1 MNKSKIAQSL
11 ARFHKIGAKLCITG
25 FVGLLSTN
33 SALAHDRFADVE
45 VFASQIAETVHMLS
59 GAGGNVGVSVGTDG
73 VLIIDDQYGPMAPKL
88 RDAIKKLSD
97 SKIRY
102 LINTHYH
109 GDHTG
114 GNAYFKE
121 NEDVTIFAHDNVRVR
136 LINDEKVTP
145 QALPMVTYEQGIK
158 FHFNG
163 DTVHVIH
170 TPASHTDGDS
180 FVHFETQN
188 VIHTG
193 DMLFRNWFPYID
205 LDGGGSVAGYRAT
218 LETLIATADHETR
231 IIPGHGDLANKQ
243 DLENS
248 LKMLK
253 ATAKTVKAM
262 KDAGKTLEEAL
273 EAGIGSEW
281 DSWSWRFITTERW
294 ITTLYNGQ

>member
-1 MNKSKIAQSL
+1 MKKTAIPHALGISM
-11 ARFHKIGAKLCITG
+11 
-25 FVGLLSTN
+25 FVLSGLTVQ
-33 SALAHDRFADVE
+33 AHDRFANVE
-45 VFASQIAETVHMLS
+45 VYASQIAESVHMLS
-59 GAGGNVGVSVGTDG
+59 GAGGNVGVSVGPDG

-88 RDAIKKLSD
+88 REAIKKLSD

-102 LINTHYH
+102 LVNTHYH

-136 LINDEKVTP
+136 LINDEKATAP
-145 QALPMVTYEQGIK
+145 ALPMVTYEQGIK

-180 FVHFETQN
+180 FVHFENQN

-205 LDGGGSVAGYRAT
+205 LEGGGSVAGYTAT
-218 LETLIATADHETR
+218 LEQLIAAADEETK

-248 LKMLK
+248 LHMLK
-253 ATAKTVKAM
+253 TTAKIVKDL
-262 KDAGKTLEEAL
+262 KDAGKTVEEAV
-273 EAGIGSEW
+273 EAGLGSEW

-294 ITTLYNGQ
+294 IKTLYNGQ